1 MNRLISMGLALLII
15 SMTNLIQAAS
25 PLVEPVWVKNNIA
38 KKGIV
43 FLDVTS
49 NAKSFAKAHVPGAVF
64 THYIKDNWRITKN
77 VKNKKNKKVK
87 GLLPDMLHLEK
98 LIGGLGIGNDDH
110 VIIIPSGFSAGEMAT
125 ATRIY
130 WTFKVIGH
138 DNVSIMSGG
147 MSHYNSHIGF
157 PLEKGASKPVAKS
170 FKGQLNKA
178 VLATESDVQNAIADN
193 VKLIDSRSLEQFLGI
208 NKSGSVQHPGTL
220 EGAISLPGS
229 WMTKNGGNIFRS
241 KQQLTTLYKFADA
254 ATTGDA
260 ITFCNTGHWASLGW
274 FVSSELLGNKK
285 TRLYDGS
292 MAQWS
297 VNPENKMVTKVA
309 L

>member
-1 MNRLISMGLALLII
+1 MNRLISIGLALFII
-15 SMTNLIQAAS
+15 SVTNLIQAAS
-25 PLVEPVWVKNNIA
+25 PLVDPVWVKNNIG
-38 KKGIV
+38 KEGIV

-49 NAKSFAKAHVPGAVF
+49 NAKSFAKVHIPGAIF

-77 VKNKKNKKVK
+77 VKKKKVK
-87 GLLPDMLHLEK
+87 GLLPDMSHLEK

-110 VIIIPSGFSAGEMAT
+110 VIIIASGFSAGEMGT

-138 DNVSIMSGG
+138 DNVSILSGG
-147 MSHYNSHIGF
+147 MRNYMSNKGF
-157 PLEKGASKPVAKS
+157 PVESGASKPVAKS
-170 FKGQLNKA
+170 FKGQLNTA
-178 VLATESDVQNAIADN
+178 VLATEKDVQNAVANNI
-193 VKLIDSRSLEQFLGI
+193 KLIDSRSYEQFLGI

-220 EGAISLPGS
+220 ESAINLPGE
-229 WMTKNGGNIFRS
+229 WLTENGGNILRD
-241 KQQLTTLYKFADA
+241 KQQLNKLFQFAGA
-254 ATTGDA
+254 PTTGDV

-274 FVSSELLGNKK
+274 FISSELLGNKN
-285 TRLYDGS
+285 TRLYDGA

-297 VNPENKMVTKVA
+297 MNTANKMTSRVK